1 MAEDWRTSTYVAGA
15 DGCRGGW
22 LVVVREIEDAAKS
35 VLTLCS
41 RFEDVLALPQAPR
54 IIAIDIPIGLPE
66 RAIKGGRACDNA
78 ARAVLGGR
86 QSSVFSVPSRA
97 SVGCIDYGEACAVAL
112 ETSDPARKVSKQA
125 FNLFAK
131 IREVDLAM
139 SPALQ
144 ERVMECHPELAFW
157 ALNNKQS
164 IDLPK
169 KVKSRPYPPGLELR
183 RGLLAGEGFLPKF
196 LANGLTQAGVRAA
209 DAGADDFLDAGANAS
224 AAARIARGR
233 GVRFPDQPA
242 CDSKGLRME
251 IWG

>member
-1 MAEDWRTSTYVAGA
+1 MAESWRTSPFVAGV

-22 LVVVREIEDAAKS
+22 LVVVREIAQAGTADL
-35 VLTLCS
+35 VLCRS
-41 RFEDVLALPQAPR
+41 FEDVLALPQAPR
-54 IIAIDIPIGLPE
+54 IIAVDIPIGLPD

-97 SVGCIDYGEACAVAL
+97 SVSCIDYRESCAVAFQ
-112 ETSDPARKVSKQA
+112 TSDPARKVSKQA

-131 IREVDLAM
+131 IREVDLVM
-139 SPALQ
+139 TPALQ

-157 ALNNKQS
+157 VLNGRQP
-164 IDLPK
+164 IELPK
-169 KVKSRPYPPGLELR
+169 KVKSRPNPPGLDLR
-183 RGLLAGEGFLPKF
+183 RGLLAGEGFPPTF
-196 LANGLTQAGVRAA
+196 LANGPAQAGVRPA
-209 DAGADDFLDAGANAS
+209 DAGADDFLDAAANAS
-224 AAARIARGR
+224 AAARIARGQ